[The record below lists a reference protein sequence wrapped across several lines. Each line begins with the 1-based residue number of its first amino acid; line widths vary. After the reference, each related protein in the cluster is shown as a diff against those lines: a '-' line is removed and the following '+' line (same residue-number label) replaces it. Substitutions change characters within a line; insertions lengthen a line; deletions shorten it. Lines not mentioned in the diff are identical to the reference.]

1 MKVEIDF
8 EKDMK
13 RVKREL
19 KGVQKRI
26 VPAATSSAL
35 NRTAKQA
42 RTQSA
47 RDLKGSLGKS
57 LGLSVSGF
65 KRTIRHIPARV
76 RRLFTVLEVSGRP
89 LPLIRFGA
97 RKASKGVSAAPWG
110 KRRIYNGTFIRK
122 MPSGHRGVFK
132 RTGKKRLPIKELW
145 GPSIPK
151 AFLHQDIQQGLKRV
165 INDKWPGNFAHEIRH
180 RLRKFNRG

>member
-1 MKVEIDF
+1 MKIELDFKRDMQRVE
-8 EKDMK
+8 
-13 RVKREL
+13 REL

-26 VPAATSSAL
+26 VPAAASAAL
-35 NRTAKQA
+35 NRTAQQA

-47 RDLKGSLGKS
+47 RDLKGSVGKS
-57 LGLSVSGF
+57 LGLSVAGF
-65 KRTIRHIPARV
+65 KKTIKHIRARV
-76 RRLFTVLEVSGRP
+76 RKLVTSLDVSGRP

-97 RKASKGVSAAPWG
+97 RKTKKGVSAAPWG
-110 KRRIYNGTFIRK
+110 KRRIHKGAFIAK

-132 RTGKKRLPIKELW
+132 RTSKERLPIKELW

-151 AFLHQDIQQGLKRV
+151 AFLHQDIQQSLKRV
-165 INDKWPGNFAHEIRH
+165 INTKWPGNFAHEIRF